1 MGLNLM
7 SRVHRLLLRRGALD
21 DILPK
26 KADLDGG
33 GDKPEREAVK
43 AEIEARAEDEQQ
55 IRVEVRAAIRRL
67 QQLDHRNHYGES
79 LRKAFGGR

>member
-1 MGLNLM
+1 M
-7 SRVHRLLLRRGALD
+7 SYVHRLLLRRGALD
-21 DILPK
+21 DLLPDK
-26 KADLDGG
+26 VDPDDDGGG

-43 AEIEARAEDEQQ
+43 AEIEARAEDERQ

-79 LRKAFGGR
+79 LRKAFGGN